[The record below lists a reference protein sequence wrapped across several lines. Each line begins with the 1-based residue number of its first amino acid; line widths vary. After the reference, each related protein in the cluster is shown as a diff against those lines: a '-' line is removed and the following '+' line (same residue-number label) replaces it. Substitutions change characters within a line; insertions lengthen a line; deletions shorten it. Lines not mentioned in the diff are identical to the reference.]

1 MQWMDMRRDEI
12 DAVDRDTPVIVPT
25 AAIEQ
30 HSLHLP
36 VSTDTTIVTG
46 ICRRVEA
53 QSPGDV
59 LVTPTLWLGCSRHH
73 RDYPGTLTTQ
83 LDHFSASLFDVV
95 NSVLHAGF
103 RKVLILN
110 GHGGNGAILSVTLEK
125 LQHAHPD
132 RLLIAASYWDIAG
145 PAMAEV
151 RRSSAGG
158 MGHAGEMETAVMLAL
173 DPEHVDMSRAAKD
186 GIQTGSGF
194 THVDM
199 LGLGSGPGYVSRVRP
214 FEAMSNHGGLGDP
227 TGATAE
233 HGEAF
238 LKVIVAGIHQV
249 LGDLRSG
256 QI

>member
-1 MQWMDMRRDEI
+1 MQWMNLRRDQIE
-12 DAVDRDTPVIVPT
+12 ALDRDTPVIVPT

-46 ICRRVEA
+46 ICSAVDTASEA
-53 QSPGDV
+53 DV

-73 RDYPGTLTTQ
+73 RDYPGTLTTE

-95 NSVLHAGF
+95 DSVLHAGF

-125 LQHAHPD
+125 LQHTHPD
-132 RLLIAASYWDIAG
+132 RVLLSASYWDIAG
-145 PAMAEV
+145 PAMAKV

-173 DPEHVDMSRAAKD
+173 APELVNMTRAAKD
-186 GIQTGSGF
+186 GLQSQSRF

-199 LGLGSGPGYVSRVRP
+199 LGLGSGPGRVGRVRP
-214 FEAMSNHGGLGDP
+214 FEAMSKHGGFGDP
-227 TGATAE
+227 TDATAE
-233 HGEAF
+233 QGRAF
-238 LKVIVAGIHQV
+238 LDAIVSEILV
-249 LGDLRSG
+249 LLDDLRSDRV
-256 QI
+256 